1 MSKPARPNTLVRP
14 FLATGLAIPLFLCF
28 GVANAR
34 PATPMS
40 PSAIVDTNGAA
51 PDSTA
56 KPAPS
61 PADSTVVPPPAPTDS
76 TAKPVPAPVDS
87 TVKPG
92 PGIGAGAAVGGAA
105 VGAAATTPAPAKPL
119 TKKQQRSAEKQAKKD
134 AKKAQHAEDEKH
146 PPADPW
152 AKRAQWL
159 SVRAGYAKSGEEG
172 SANGNVGF
180 GLGYSRFL
188 NRKWA
193 AGAYLHGDVLGKFGA
208 AAELE
213 APLTFELVRHF
224 MWQTAAHP
232 YLGMG
237 AGWFHRKL
245 YRTGDDSE
253 STNGGYYF
261 VGGINIPVAAKRIL
275 GFDVRTEFVKGNL
288 GETNPVFGTDQKT
301 LVHYSA
307 KFSYSFMF

>member
-1 MSKPARPNTLVRP
+1 MSKPARPNPLVRS
-14 FLATGLAIPLFLCF
+14 FLVTGLALPFFLCC

-34 PATPMS
+34 PAD
-40 PSAIVDTNGAA
+40 IAA
-51 PDSTA
+51 PAIADSAGVPSPPA
-56 KPAPS
+56 KPAPA
-61 PADSTVVPPPAPTDS
+61 PVDSTVVPPPAPTDS
-76 TAKPVPAPVDS
+76 TVKPVPVPIDS
-87 TVKPG
+87 TVKPVPG
-92 PGIGAGAAVGGAA
+92 GIGAGAAVGGAA
-105 VGAAATTPAPAKPL
+105 VGAAVSTPAPAKPL
-119 TKKQQRSAEKQAKKD
+119 TKKQQRAADKQAKKN
-134 AKKAQHAEDEKH
+134 AKKTQKAEEEKH
-146 PPADPW
+146 PPSDPW
-152 AKRAQWL
+152 SKRAQWL
-159 SVRAGYAKSGEEG
+159 SLRAGYAKSGEVG

-180 GLGYSRFL
+180 GVGYSRFL
-188 NRKWA
+188 NHKWA

-232 YLGMG
+232 YFGMG

-261 VGGINIPVAAKRIL
+261 VGGINIPVAAKRIF

-288 GETNPVFGTDQKT
+288 GETNPVFGTDEKT
-301 LVHYSA
+301 LIHYSA
-307 KFSYSFMF
+307 KFSYSLMF